1 MTKIKMCGLS
11 RPEDIA
17 AANRIRPDYVGFVFF
32 KKSIRNVTKEQA
44 KALRALLH
52 RDIPAVGVFVDAPV
66 SFVAE
71 LLNEGIIDI
80 AQLHGSED
88 EAYVAELRS
97 RSDKPLIKAF
107 RLKADEAAK
116 NAVSSTAD
124 GKAMNS
130 GGSADEISRILAVAE
145 NFPTDSV
152 LLDSGAGSGMTL
164 NWNRLKNF
172 RRPFFLAGG
181 LSETNVGDAIK
192 LLHPYAVDV
201 SSGIETDGAKDEA
214 KMMAF
219 AMAVRGEDM
228 RKEENH
234 E

>member
-52 RDIPAVGVFVDAPV
+52 RDIPAVGVFVDASV

-80 AQLHGSED
+80 AQLHGSEN

-107 RLKADEAAK
+107 RLKADETAD
-116 NAVSSTAD
+116 STGSTAD
-124 GKAMNS
+124 GKAMNL

-145 NFPTDSV
+145 NFPTDAV

-164 NWNRLKNF
+164 NWNRLKDF

-181 LSETNVGDAIK
+181 LSETNVSDAIR

-201 SSGIETDGAKDEA
+201 SSGIETDGVKDEA